1 LKLIKPTNLLG
12 PKKVLRLLSAEKVKT
27 LTFFYFFLILLIFRG
42 KSKFRVVYKRILG
55 LVFGAAPIV
64 ALTRNKLQF
73 VLQQKD
79 KNQHKKNFDKKI
91 VTT

>member
-1 LKLIKPTNLLG
+1 M
-12 PKKVLRLLSAEKVKT
+12 
-27 LTFFYFFLILLIFRG
+27 LIFQG
-42 KSKFRVVYKRILG
+42 KSKFRDVYKRILG

-79 KNQHKKNFDKKI
+79 KNQHKIYFDKKI
-91 VTT
+91 VTQHKQITL

>member
-1 LKLIKPTNLLG
+1 
-12 PKKVLRLLSAEKVKT
+12 
-27 LTFFYFFLILLIFRG
+27 LLIFRG
-42 KSKFRVVYKRILG
+42 KCKFRDKYKRILG

-73 VLQQKD
+73 VLQQKG

-91 VTT
+91 ITQHKQITL